1 MRRVTDTKR
10 PNRGLNGLL
19 VVLLAGLAVVLPA
32 LALAADRAKRPG
44 AAPALAYSGPT
55 TVRAGTVLTART
67 PADKNIVAVT
77 FRIDGKPFASDT
89 VPPYA
94 VRVLPDELASGRHQV
109 AIELVYRSGE
119 RRRSARSPINVP
131 RRGGQ
136 RVLTVSPARFALAAR
151 RMSAG
156 NVTVRLLPGRY
167 AVRNLPI
174 ASNVT
179 LVGSG
184 PATVLETAGD
194 DHWAGL
200 VLKGSDI
207 TVANLAIRGS
217 ATPAQGRGIAVQ
229 PGSQRVMLRRLDI
242 SRTRD
247 AGVYVWG
254 AASEITVQDSRIDGG
269 TTAMSGVIVRTGE
282 GNDASVIRTR
292 ITRFAGYG
300 VLFSQLR
307 HDNRTAGLRNVA
319 LDNEIS
325 DIDATEDTDGRSK
338 GGIWSGGALASI
350 IGNRVT
356 RAGWDGIETVGSSYQ
371 VVIAR
376 NTISRTRV
384 GIYLEHATHSSLIS
398 RNVITDVWTGINIE
412 WLYNGIGSADNQFL
426 QNVIHHALIGIFV
439 DYGSDRNLLSR
450 NRFHYGGRPSI
461 ILQGASQNRVVENVA
476 CGAEGS
482 IVREQAADPGTGVSV
497 RGTAN
502 VIEANTSL
510 ATCS

>member
-1 MRRVTDTKR
+1 MRRDTDTQR
-10 PNRGLNGLL
+10 PSGRPSGLL
-19 VVLLAGLAVVLPA
+19 LALLAALAVVIPA
-32 LALAADRAKRPG
+32 LAMAADRAKGP
-44 AAPALAYSGPT
+44 AAALAYAGPT
-55 TVRAGTVLTART
+55 TVRAGTTLLART
-67 PADKNIVAVT
+67 PADRNIVAVT
-77 FRIDGKPFASDT
+77 FRVDGKPFASDT
-89 VPPYA
+89 VPPYTT
-94 VRVLPDELASGRHQV
+94 RVLTGELAPGRHRMV
-109 AIELVYRSGE
+109 VELVYRSGE
-119 RRRSARSPINVP
+119 RRRSRPSQIDVP

-136 RVLTVSPARFALAAR
+136 KMLTVSPAAILRAATAKP
-151 RMSAG
+151 AG
-156 NVTVRLLPGRY
+156 NVAVRLLPGRY
-167 AVRNLPI
+167 PIRELPI
-174 ASNVT
+174 GGNVT

-184 PATVLETAGD
+184 RATVLETPAD
-194 DHWAGL
+194 DHWGGL

-207 TVANLAIRGS
+207 TVASLAIRNAS
-217 ATPAQGRGIAVQ
+217 ASGRGHAISVQ

-242 SRTRD
+242 SRARD

-269 TTAMSGVIVRTGE
+269 TTALSGVIVRTGE

-307 HDNRTAGLRNVA
+307 HDNRSAGLRNVA
-319 LDNEIS
+319 LDNDIA
-325 DIDATEDTDGRSK
+325 DIDAAENTDGRSK

-350 IGNRVT
+350 IGNSVT

-384 GIYLEHATHSSLIS
+384 GIYLEHATHSSVIS
-398 RNVITDVWTGINIE
+398 RNVITDVRTGINVE
-412 WLYNGIGSADNQFL
+412 WLYDGIGSADNQFV
-426 QNVIHHALIGIFV
+426 QNVVHHALIGIFV

-461 ILQGASQNRVVENVA
+461 ILQGASQNRVVGNVA
-476 CGAEGS
+476 CGVEGS

-510 ATCS
+510 ASCG

>member
-1 MRRVTDTKR
+1 MRRVTETKR
-10 PNRGLNGLL
+10 PHRGLNGLL
-19 VVLLAGLAVVLPA
+19 VALLAGLAVVLPA

-44 AAPALAYSGPT
+44 VAPALAYSGPT

-67 PADKNIVAVT
+67 PADRNIVAVT

-94 VRVLPDELASGRHQV
+94 VRVLPDELTSGRHQV

-119 RRRSARSPINVP
+119 RRRSARSLINVP

-167 AVRNLPI
+167 AVRNLTI

-217 ATPAQGRGIAVQ
+217 ATPSQGRGIAVQ

-254 AASEITVQDSRIDGG
+254 GASEITVQDSRIDGG
-269 TTAMSGVIVRTGE
+269 TTAVSGVIVRTGE

-325 DIDATEDTDGRSK
+325 DIDTPEDTDGRSK

-398 RNVITDVWTGINIE
+398 RNVITDVRTGINVE

-482 IVREQAADPGTGVSV
+482 IVREQAAHPGTGVSV

-510 ATCS
+510 AAC